1 MSKMEI
7 QLPEKFVFSTEL
19 DVREIDIAKGLHVSF
34 ATILDYVFEAHISF
48 FEFLG
53 FSVTDIEGYSLIFAN
68 LNINYLDEVLFND
81 RLKIEVTA
89 DNFKEKG
96 CDEFFRITKDNGK
109 KDVAVIKIFMLFF
122 DYRTRKAVPI
132 PPSFLESFKNKWEKT
147 EKPPISE
154 LDISQKNPLWKKS
167 HQFVLDIYQ
176 FTKGFPPEEKDN
188 LTQKCR
194 KLSISIPFYINELS
208 SKSDGTELL
217 KLYGKFKLQLEELRY
232 YLVMANDLKFGNSK
246 KFINTLDELYLSIK
260 ETFHI
265 N

>member
-7 QLPEKFVFSTEL
+7 HLPEKFVFSTEL

-68 LNINYLDEVLFND
+68 LSINYLDEVLFND
-81 RLKIEVTA
+81 RVKIEVTV

-96 CDEFFRITKDNGK
+96 CEEFFRITKDNGK
-109 KDVAVIKIFMLFF
+109 KEVAVIKIFMLFF

-132 PPSFLESFKNKWEKT
+132 PASFLENFQKKLDAV
-147 EKPPISE
+147 EKPGVSE
-154 LDISQKNPLWKKS
+154 LDISRRNPLWKKS

-176 FTKGFPPEEKDN
+176 FTKNFPLEEKEN
-188 LTQKCR
+188 LSLKCR
-194 KLSISIPFYINELS
+194 KLSISIPFHINELS
-208 SKSDGTELL
+208 SKSERSELL
-217 KLYGKFKLQLEELRY
+217 KYYGKFKLQLEELRY
-232 YLVMANDLKFGNSK
+232 YLLMANDLKFGNSK
-246 KFINTLDELYLSIK
+246 QYLHSLDDIYQSIK
-260 ETFHI
+260 DSFGI
-265 N
+265 G